1 MAVIDRTET
10 VLTTDILDR
19 CAARAAG
26 YDRDNRFFQEDFDEL
41 KAAGYLLLAVPKAFG
56 GAGLNL
62 AEVCRE
68 QGRLAY
74 AAPATALA
82 VNMHLYWT
90 GIAADLNRAGDHTL
104 DWILKE
110 AAAGEVFAA
119 GHGERGNDLP
129 VLASSSTAQR
139 VNGGYQF
146 TGHKIFGSLT
156 PVWTRLGI
164 HAMDLSDPARPTVVH
179 AFMPRDTAG
188 YDIVETWD
196 TLGMRATRSDDTI
209 LRGAVVPDR
218 YIARV
223 VPSGFAGADLFVL
236 GIFAWAEPTFGHIYT
251 ALAQRARDIAVAGAQ
266 QKTSVALGGRSM
278 AWNPMTQY
286 AVAEMDMELDAIK
299 SHVERIAADWST
311 GVNYGGLWPAKLVA
325 AKYRAVEGAK
335 RIVDLAMDVSGGT
348 GMFKKNELERLYR
361 DVRCGGFHPANTM
374 LTHEIVGKTTL
385 GVGLGEQP
393 RWG

>member
-1 MAVIDRTET
+1 MAVIDKAES
-10 VLTTDILDR
+10 VLTNEILDR

-41 KAAGYLLLAVPKAFG
+41 KAAGYLLLAVPQAFG
-56 GAGLNL
+56 GAGLTL

-68 QGRLAY
+68 QARLAY

-90 GIAADLNRAGDHTL
+90 GIAADLNRAGDHAL

-129 VLASSSTAQR
+129 VLASSSRAER
-139 VNGGYQF
+139 VSGGYKF

-164 HAMDLSDPARPTVVH
+164 HAMDLSDPAKPMVVH

-196 TLGMRATRSDDTI
+196 TLGMRATRRDGTI
-209 LRGAVVPDR
+209 LKGAVVPDR

-223 VPSGFAGADLFVL
+223 VPAGFAGADLFVL
-236 GIFAWAEPTFGHIYT
+236 GVFAWAEPTFGSIYT
-251 ALAQRARDIAVAGAQ
+251 ALAERARDIAVAGVQ

-278 AWNPMTQY
+278 AWNPMIQY
-286 AVAEMDMELDAIK
+286 AVAEMDIELEAIR
-299 SHVERIAADWST
+299 SQVERIAADWSA
-311 GVNYGGLWPAKLVA
+311 GVNHGGLWPAKLVS

-361 DVRCGGFHPANTM
+361 DVRCGGFHPANSAIA
-374 LTHEIVGKTTL
+374 HEVVGKTAL
-385 GVGLGEQP
+385 GLLGEAT
-393 RWG
+393 RW